1 MFGFDFYL
9 RSLMTTGMEMT
20 LSSALLSGDSL
31 SEEFEFLTYP

>member
-20 LSSALLSGDSL
+20 LSAAFFSG
-31 SEEFEFLTYP
+31 YY